1 MVWTQIKKGVAKAID
16 WVVDIYTKFK
26 DKIVADGKIV
36 IPELDSV
43 EKISIEKIRLTIEQ
57 KVEILQQEI
66 Q

>member
-57 KVEILQQEI
+57 KVHILQQEI